1 MSLPPPP
8 PWSPVKEVE
17 CEGTIESVEHPTEHH
32 SYGRNE
38 GAWMKDPAAKDDRIY
53 VTNYYYGN
61 SLVEFR
67 SLENFKQGEGW
78 PLSGCGAPGTS
89 WVGAEHHAAPAV
101 LGPGVVGSAWG
112 AVLGAPRGL

>member
-1 MSLPPPP
+1 MDP
-8 PWSPVKEVE
+8 
-17 CEGTIESVEHPTEHH
+17 PTEHH

-67 SLENFKQGEGW
+67 SLDNFKQGERRVAEWAQGSW
-78 PLSGCGAPGTS
+78 LLPGGC
-89 WVGAEHHAAPAV
+89 AV
-101 LGPGVVGSAWG
+101 LCVTSCAGPWGGGQLRGAGEHPEGSKG
-112 AVLGAPRGL
+112 GHESPCPSCMGS

>member
-1 MSLPPPP
+1 M
-8 PWSPVKEVE
+8 KEAE
-17 CEGTIESVEHPTEHH
+17 CEGTIEAVEPPREHH

-67 SLENFKQGEGW
+67 SLDSFKQGEGQAAERAQGPW
-78 PLSGCGAPGTS
+78 LLLGGCPVLCDTSCAGPWGGGQLRGAS
-89 WVGAEHHAAPAV
+89 
-101 LGPGVVGSAWG
+101 
-112 AVLGAPRGL
+112 RGQ

>member
-1 MSLPPPP
+1 M
-8 PWSPVKEVE
+8 KEVE
-17 CEGTIESVEHPTEHH
+17 CEGTIESVEPPVEHH

-67 SLENFKQGEGW
+67 SLDNFKQGEGW
-78 PLSGCGAPGTS
+78 QLSRRRGPGSS
-89 WVGAEHHAAPAV
+89 WVGAQHRATPAV
-101 LGPGVVGSAWG
+101 PGPGVVGS
-112 AVLGAPRGL
+112 

>member
-1 MSLPPPP
+1 M
-8 PWSPVKEVE
+8 
-17 CEGTIESVEHPTEHH
+17 EHH

-67 SLENFKQGEGW
+67 SLDNFKQGECQQ
-78 PLSGCGAPGTS
+78 LSGCRGPGSS
-89 WVGAEHHAAPAV
+89 WVGVPCCVTSAV
-101 LGPGVVGSAWG
+101 PGPGVVGS
-112 AVLGAPRGL
+112 